1 MASFDVH
8 KLLEDARARLGGVV
22 GSGDGYAA
30 FTRRRA
36 LRQWGI
42 ALAVIVGFVATGVA
56 GYAIGASQ
64 VGDVDSAQ
72 QAGIV
77 AGAQRGTAE
86 GTREG
91 YQSAFKPARERAYDK
106 AYDEAY
112 VAAYRE
118 AFERADLAAP
128 THVKVVDGP

>member
-8 KLLEDARARLGGVV
+8 KLLEDVRARLGGVF
-22 GSGDGYAA
+22 GSGDGYAS

-42 ALAVIVGFVATGVA
+42 AAAVIIGFVATGVA
-56 GYAIGASQ
+56 GYAIGAAQ

-72 QAGIV
+72 QAGMV
-77 AGAQRGTAE
+77 AGTEKGTAV

-91 YQSAFKPARERAYDK
+91 FASTFKPARERAFDK
-106 AYDEAY
+106 AYDQAY
-112 VAAYRE
+112 VTAYRD
-118 AFERADLAAP
+118 AFERADLAVP
-128 THVKVVDGP
+128 SQVKVVSGP